1 MVNRYLETKV
11 TETDVTEPIT
21 LEQMKSYLT
30 VTTSDYDDLITD
42 LITVARKKVE
52 DFAHVS
58 LVEKSIV
65 CIVDAKE
72 YRIVLPL
79 PKINTVTTVEILE
92 GQNDD
97 GTNDWETL
105 VLADNEYSIIGD
117 EFKSVYIGTC
127 GVYRITYTTTPYTD
141 KDILL
146 DVKRVCNWL
155 FRNRGDEVAVMPIE
169 LFSNASNYKIM
180 SWG

>member
-11 TETDVTEPIT
+11 ADTAGEPIA
-21 LEQMKSYLT
+21 LEVMKSYMT
-30 VTTSDYDDLITD
+30 ITTSDYDDLITD

-52 DFAHVS
+52 SFAHVS
-58 LVEKSIV
+58 LVIKTIEL
-65 CIVDAKE
+65 IVDAKE
-72 YRIVLPL
+72 YRIVLPF
-79 PKINTVTTVEILE
+79 PKINAVTKVEILS
-92 GQNDD
+92 GQTA
-97 GTNDWETL
+97 GVNDWTELT
-105 VLADNEYSIIGD
+105 LADNEYSIIGD

-155 FRNRGDEVAVMPIE
+155 FRNRGDEAAVMPDE
-169 LFSNASNYKIM
+169 LFSNALNYKV
-180 SWG
+180 WG